1 MMMLDQ
7 CGYTRSQIDEQVG
20 RLNLSSHRVEEL
32 EVIFEVALLNQ
43 SHFIQIGR
51 KDGRIFVNRAILNDG
66 LHPPAYFDDLLQ
78 ALVQKVHLQVERPS
92 AHVVVK
98 IYQIGIVVRRLKQRF
113 PTVMPRQQLAKRGL
127 SSTNIA
133 RNSDMLN
140 LVGHS
145 CVIFPTNVR
154 KFNRRL
160 GRLWRSCLTRAPPTV
175 LYTPRLSYKEG
186 ILFRMKWSSR
196 SKRQCTHIKPIMKV
210 KDRLEVGFVMYVT
223 PRGGPLMYFRRNVQ
237 AVYSLA
243 FGIKNIESMTRMMQ
257 WMCIGLLSALGWSAM
272 AQAQSSFEVEIVEEQ
287 FMSAPGVQS
296 YAWGMSSDGKWLI
309 IGGRIEGLHGFM
321 PRNAFDPNYNN
332 ARIYVLD
339 VEQKRVWSRSL
350 AGLPPEIEDQLQST
364 NPEFVQVGGFLYF
377 FGGYGKGPNS
387 QNFITHPAVIVI
399 LVDEVVNAIIHNLDI
414 KRYFHRVEDPRLAV
428 TGGQVYYLDGYF
440 YMMGGQRFD
449 GRYNP
454 MGHPSF
460 TQEYTDAIRKF
471 KLVSQGGTTVVSDY
485 SEWKSI
491 QHLHRRDYNAIPQIF
506 PDGRKGFTM
515 FTGVFQHNVDLPW
528 LNYVDVF
535 DDGFEVRDDT
545 LKLSHYHSAK
555 FGIWDSSQN
564 TMHNIFFGGIAQFY
578 YRNNRLVED
587 TEVPFVKTVSMVT
600 RDQNWNVT
608 EQKLDFEMPGY
619 LGAGAEFIHAKSA
632 EPYFH
637 EHGVLVLD
645 RLPIGKTL
653 VGYIYGGIESSAPNI
668 FRSRNRNLSSASNRI
683 FKVYITRND
692 VVNNAQTVVRT
703 PSPGLYPSPA
713 PANGEVTLRING
725 WNCAPNSTVDIF
737 LIEAAGKIV
746 RSWQVPAEQ
755 MTNGEWQMSLQG
767 IQPGSYLV
775 RVKSCKNPTSLP
787 LLIIEE

>member
-1 MMMLDQ
+1 
-7 CGYTRSQIDEQVG
+7 
-20 RLNLSSHRVEEL
+20 
-32 EVIFEVALLNQ
+32 
-43 SHFIQIGR
+43 
-51 KDGRIFVNRAILNDG
+51 
-66 LHPPAYFDDLLQ
+66 
-78 ALVQKVHLQVERPS
+78 
-92 AHVVVK
+92 
-98 IYQIGIVVRRLKQRF
+98 
-113 PTVMPRQQLAKRGL
+113 
-127 SSTNIA
+127 
-133 RNSDMLN
+133 
-140 LVGHS
+140 
-145 CVIFPTNVR
+145 
-154 KFNRRL
+154 
-160 GRLWRSCLTRAPPTV
+160 
-175 LYTPRLSYKEG
+175 
-186 ILFRMKWSSR
+186 
-196 SKRQCTHIKPIMKV
+196 MKV
-210 KDRLEVGFVMYVT
+210 KDRL
-223 PRGGPLMYFRRNVQ
+223 
-237 AVYSLA
+237 
-243 FGIKNIESMTRMMQ
+243 
-257 WMCIGLLSALGWSAM
+257 
-272 AQAQSSFEVEIVEEQ
+272 
-287 FMSAPGVQS
+287 APGVQS

-387 QNFITHPAVIVI
+387 QNFI
-399 LVDEVVNAIIHNLDI
+399 
-414 KRYFHRVEDPRLAV
+414 R
-428 TGGQVYYLDGYF
+428 
-440 YMMGGQRFD
+440 QRFD